1 MIDGTEVKK
10 LKERTTVYAE
20 KDLLKAAQAA
30 GLNLSEIFNDALHA
44 ALRVP
49 SEREALL
56 KRRTQLAAELSV
68 LDRKLGEV
76 EAREAKQRERRA
88 AETLK
93 LRPYREFYAKRSK
106 EGWPTAHREAWLRAL
121 AEQLGYE
128 VSELERLLKSP
139 E

>member
-1 MIDGTEVKK
+1 MQS
-10 LKERTTVYAE
+10 KERTTVYAE

-44 ALRVP
+44 ALHVP
-49 SEREALL
+49 SEREELL

-76 EAREAKQRERRA
+76 EAREAKLRERRV
-88 AETLK
+88 AENSK
-93 LRPYREFYAKRSK
+93 LRPYREFYIKRIT
-106 EGWPTAHREAWLRAL
+106 EGWPDDQRVAWLKAS
-121 AEQLGYE
+121 AEKLGYK
-128 VSELERLLKSP
+128 VSELETHLKNP